1 MLFVNGRGKAFYKK
15 AAQIKYLNSFVG
27 NVAREGVEPS
37 TSGL

>member
-1 MLFVNGRGKAFYKK
+1 MKDFKWKANIK
-15 AAQIKYLNSFVG
+15 AAQTLYLNSFSG